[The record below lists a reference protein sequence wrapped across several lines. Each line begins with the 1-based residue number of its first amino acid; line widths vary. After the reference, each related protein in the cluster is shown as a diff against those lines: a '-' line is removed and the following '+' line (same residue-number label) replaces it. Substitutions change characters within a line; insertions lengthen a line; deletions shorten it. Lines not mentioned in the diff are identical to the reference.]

1 MNNKTLI
8 FAALF
13 ALLSAAFALSVISS
27 RKPRQH
33 IETEELL
40 FSKTY
45 DQALNVNKILITD
58 SASEKT
64 LLLNGK
70 YWRIP
75 QADNYYAGLLIS
87 NALLYS
93 INTAKIETIIH
104 NITPDM
110 QLERPRPGVDIPGG
124 NGTEIRTYDKQGR
137 LIDDVII
144 GSAKNGLQYAKRP
157 ESDYAMMV
165 SGGFDLPR
173 KLYDWL
179 QQPLL
184 QITQEGIETIIL
196 QSDIGQ
202 QMAFKPQES
211 DSFYNVRREK
221 TDLSPLLTPFTNLKL
236 IDVVDYE
243 VSEFKNA
250 DPDRVIAIFMFSG
263 LIYGIELYRKD
274 TEFWIRINLSS
285 NTLPTKL
292 ASDYIKD
299 SSFLY
304 HGWIFKIH
312 PEAGAR
318 LLNYNIR

>member
-13 ALLSAAFALSVISS
+13 ALLSAIFALSVIDS
-27 RKPRQH
+27 RQPRQYV
-33 IETEELL
+33 ETEALL

-64 LLLNGK
+64 LLLDGK

-75 QADNYYAGLLIS
+75 QADNYYAGLVIS

-93 INTAKIETIIH
+93 INSAKTETVIH

-110 QLERPRPGVDIPGG
+110 QLEQPRPGVDTPGG
-124 NGTEIRTYDKQGR
+124 NGTEIKTYDRQGR

-144 GSAKNGLQYAKRP
+144 GSSKNGLQYARRAG
-157 ESDYAMMV
+157 SDYAMMV

-173 KLYDWL
+173 KTHDWL

-184 QITQEGIETIIL
+184 QIAQNDIETIIL
-196 QSDIGQ
+196 QSETGQ
-202 QMAFKPQES
+202 QMAFKPQEG

-221 TDLSPLLTPFTNLKL
+221 TDLSPLLNPFADLKL
-236 IDVVDYE
+236 IEVADYE

-250 DPDRVIAIFMFSG
+250 DPDRVVALFMFSG
-263 LIYGIELYRKD
+263 LIYGIELYQKD
-274 TEFWIRINLSS
+274 DEFWIRINLSS

-304 HGWIFKIH
+304 QGWIFKIR
-312 PEAGAR
+312 PEIGAR